1 MIDFS
6 KYTLTEMQA
15 IVTVLDELT
24 DEMISA
30 PGYKDDELADF
41 HIALYAF
48 RKARSMA
55 RVLMDQQAQDHA
67 AAEAEKVDRIVQACV
82 AGAPPADDSDEQH
95 DLRVLVD
102 TLSQCSD
109 RLAAL
114 AFVEDGHFEKS
125 SEMDAFIKSTV
136 LRNAN
141 RSIIGML
148 ADIRDHFRE
157 VLQ

>member
-1 MIDFS
+1 MR
-6 KYTLTEMQA
+6 LE
-15 IVTVLDELT
+15 
-24 DEMISA
+24 ISA
-30 PGYKDDELADF
+30 ITMTDYIKGFLEQLT
-41 HIALYAF
+41 
-48 RKARSMA
+48 
-55 RVLMDQQAQDHA
+55 
-67 AAEAEKVDRIVQACV
+67 
-82 AGAPPADDSDEQH
+82 DDSDEQQH

-157 VLQ
+157 VL